1 MFLDDEKINAILM
14 DYVQNDKTHQA
25 ILIDG
30 EWGSGKTFFIQNV
43 FMENYKKLQQPKKL
57 YYLSLYGVK
66 DFKQIENDLREKML
80 ENYIATNVHVDAAKA
95 VRYIPK
101 LASVIL
107 QKAGIGSEDKI
118 KEIVDEFQP
127 ITDMILIFDDL
138 ERCNI
143 NINEL
148 LGYINNLVEHNSVKA
163 IILANE
169 REIWRSGFSVD
180 IASKYNTA
188 IAHLKM
194 IGYDNKNKD
203 VDDVKRIQE
212 HAEAIFSQDNGYEKI
227 KEKLIGLRIRY
238 NKPLRTSYDSVLN
251 IIVDDNDTADFL
263 KSSSNI
269 ILNQFNGRKNT
280 NIRTMVAVFANFQKI
295 NKLAQRVQSKFRD
308 FVESVKVSMLD
319 YLTWCTLE
327 VKTGGS
333 LDPWE
338 DKEDFSKHIVITLS
352 DGRRII
358 YGYRFVHELVTYGYI
373 DEEEFVREFEKYA
386 AKAGKNAAY
395 SRFIENESALS
406 DLFNWQLLEDEEIVK
421 VLEKLEVELI
431 EKKYQFSSFGQI
443 IYILVDLSRHGFSV
457 DFDSY
462 LKPIRKYVEQEDS
475 GYISLSGFRTFGNDE
490 ANKLFRELADSIN
503 KLVEKKNNAKQ
514 IAKYN
519 YLDTD
524 NWDASFIMQCQENS
538 NNFLIANKFFAYF
551 NIDSFK
557 KKMKQATAKDV
568 YYFLGAIKQ
577 VYNFSNLRDCYS
589 GDADN
594 LRKMLAIT
602 EEVLHDTQKISLKN
616 NLIMLCAEM
625 EEYLK
630 RLEPKQIN

>member
-251 IIVDDNDTADFL
+251 ILPF
-263 KSSSNI
+263 
-269 ILNQFNGRKNT
+269 F
-280 NIRTMVAVFANFQKI
+280 VA
-295 NKLAQRVQSKFRD
+295 
-308 FVESVKVSMLD
+308 
-319 YLTWCTLE
+319 
-327 VKTGGS
+327 
-333 LDPWE
+333 
-338 DKEDFSKHIVITLS
+338 
-352 DGRRII
+352 
-358 YGYRFVHELVTYGYI
+358 
-373 DEEEFVREFEKYA
+373 
-386 AKAGKNAAY
+386 
-395 SRFIENESALS
+395 
-406 DLFNWQLLEDEEIVK
+406 
-421 VLEKLEVELI
+421 
-431 EKKYQFSSFGQI
+431 
-443 IYILVDLSRHGFSV
+443 
-457 DFDSY
+457 
-462 LKPIRKYVEQEDS
+462 
-475 GYISLSGFRTFGNDE
+475 
-490 ANKLFRELADSIN
+490 
-503 KLVEKKNNAKQ
+503 
-514 IAKYN
+514 
-519 YLDTD
+519 
-524 NWDASFIMQCQENS
+524 
-538 NNFLIANKFFAYF
+538 
-551 NIDSFK
+551 
-557 KKMKQATAKDV
+557 
-568 YYFLGAIKQ
+568 
-577 VYNFSNLRDCYS
+577 
-589 GDADN
+589 
-594 LRKMLAIT
+594 
-602 EEVLHDTQKISLKN
+602 
-616 NLIMLCAEM
+616 
-625 EEYLK
+625 
-630 RLEPKQIN
+630 